1 MGNNTHGSSLK
12 RSASVKGLIRNI
24 SWSTQQPW
32 RYSQSEVCCAVTV
45 GIALPVI
52 RVKSC
57 SWVMAFYI
65 SERDPSTMVSTWFP
79 KLSACISRT
88 LFIPVWFRR
97 KKEPM
102 GTVLVVAHT
111 ALHLALAGH
120 GPWKWMRAAQWLGWP
135 DGSRQPSFF
144 FPLSRYIC
152 CMEHINCLSWTEGR
166 TVASSPSHLYHGPWA
181 DKSLLYQ
188 EFQRNCMN

>member
-1 MGNNTHGSSLK
+1 MGNNTHGSSPK

-97 KKEPM
+97 KKWSNGDSFGS
-102 GTVLVVAHT
+102 GTHSSSSRSCWPWSMEVDESSSVAWV
-111 ALHLALAGH
+111 AGWVTSVQFLL
-120 GPWKWMRAAQWLGWP
+120 P
-135 DGSRQPSFF
+135 GSRH
-144 FPLSRYIC
+144 IC
-152 CMEHINCLSWTEGR
+152 CMEDIDCLSWTEGR
-166 TVASSPSHLYHGPWA
+166 TVASSLSNLY
-181 DKSLLYQ
+181 
-188 EFQRNCMN
+188 